1 MDFKGKKIVIIG
13 MGKTGIAAARFLGK
27 QGAKVVVTDE
37 KSFDQWDGEFKQIAK
52 EKWLK
57 IGDYKASVL
66 KGANMVVPSPG
77 VPPDN
82 DLLIEA
88 RKKNI
93 SVVSEIELAYRF
105 VKVPIIAVTGTN
117 GKTTTTTLLGEILQ
131 SSGTKTFIGGNI
143 GNPLIEYAET
153 SQEDDFI
160 VAEISSFQL
169 QWIEKFRPFIAI
181 LLNITCD
188 HINYHGSFDEYR
200 RIKARIFANQIK
212 TDFAI
217 LNAAD
222 QEQDS
227 IADATYAQIL
237 KFSSNDVLPRGIFI
251 KNNNIVLRMPGTP
264 DTPDT
269 NEEKYPLSII
279 NLPGL
284 HNVENVMAAIMA
296 ARLCG
301 CSQENIIT
309 TVTAFR
315 GLPHRIEFAGEK
327 NSIKFYDDS
336 KGTNVGSVA
345 RALET
350 FAQPVILLLGGRD
363 KDGDFESLK
372 PLLKTKAKKI
382 ILFGEARDRIASL
395 IGENMSVLKK
405 TGLREAIQSAYKDA
419 QSGDVVLLSPGC
431 ASFDEFANYKERG
444 DFFKDEV
451 RNL

>member
-1 MDFKGKKIVIIG
+1 MDFTGKKIVVIG
-13 MGKTGIAAARFLGK
+13 MGKTGIATARFLGK

-37 KSFDQWDGEFKQIAK
+37 KSSDQWGGDFKQISD
-52 EKWLK
+52 EKWLEV
-57 IGDYKASVL
+57 GDYNTRVL
-66 KGANMVVPSPG
+66 EGADMVVPSPG
-77 VPPDN
+77 VPPNN
-82 DLLIEA
+82 DLLVEA
-88 RKKNI
+88 QKKNI
-93 SVVSEIELAYRF
+93 SVVSEIELAYWF
-105 VKVPIIAVTGTN
+105 LKVPIIAVTGTN
-117 GKTTTTTLLGEILQ
+117 GKTTTTTLLGKILQ
-131 SSGTKTFIGGNI
+131 RSGKKVFVGGNI

-153 SQEDDFI
+153 SQKDDFI

-188 HINYHGSFDEYR
+188 HINYHGSFAEYR
-200 RIKARIFANQIK
+200 RIKAGIFANQTK

-217 LNAAD
+217 LNALD
-222 QEQDS
+222 KEQDS
-227 IADATYAQIL
+227 IGDGIEAQVV
-237 KFSSNDVLPRGIFI
+237 KFSSKDVLSEGIFV
-251 KNNNIVLRMPGTP
+251 KNNEIVFIMPGG
-264 DTPDT
+264 
-269 NEEKYPLSII
+269 NEEKYPLNII

-284 HNVENVMAAIMA
+284 HNVENVIAAIMA

-301 CSQENIIT
+301 CSQEDIMAA
-309 TVTAFR
+309 VRDFR

-336 KGTNVGSVA
+336 KGTNVGSVL

-350 FAQPVILLLGGRD
+350 FDRPVILLLGGRD

-372 PLLKTKAKKI
+372 PLLKKKTKKA
-382 ILFGEARDRIASL
+382 ILFGEARNRIASL
-395 IGENMSVLKK
+395 IGEDVPVSKK
-405 TGLREAIQSAYKDA
+405 TTLREAIESAHKDA

-444 DFFKDEV
+444 NFFKDVV

>member
-1 MDFKGKKIVIIG
+1 MDFTGKKIVIIG

-27 QGAKVVVTDE
+27 QGAKVTVTDE
-37 KSFDQWDGEFKQIAK
+37 KSFDQWGGEFKQIAK
-52 EKWLK
+52 EKWLEV
-57 IGDYKASVL
+57 GDYNARIL
-66 KGANMVVPSPG
+66 EGADIVVPSPG
-77 VPPDN
+77 VPPNN
-82 DLLIEA
+82 DLLVEA
-88 RKKNI
+88 QKKNI
-93 SVVSEIELAYRF
+93 SIVSEIELAYRF
-105 VKVPIIAVTGTN
+105 IKVPIIAVTGTN

-131 SSGTKTFIGGNI
+131 KSGKKTFIGGNI
-143 GNPLIEYAET
+143 GNPLIEYTET

-188 HINYHGSFDEYR
+188 HINYHGSFAEYR
-200 RIKARIFANQIK
+200 RIKGRIFANQTK

-227 IADATYAQIL
+227 VADNICAQIV
-237 KFSSNDVLPRGIFI
+237 KFSSKDVLSPGIFI
-251 KNNNIVLRMPGTP
+251 KDNNIVLRLPGMPDSNKET
-264 DTPDT
+264 
-269 NEEKYPLSII
+269 YPLGII

-301 CSQENIIT
+301 CSQENIIMA
-309 TVTAFR
+309 VTAFR
-315 GLPHRIEFAGEK
+315 GLPHRIEFTGEK

-336 KGTNVGSVA
+336 KGTNVGSVV

-350 FAQPVILLLGGRD
+350 FTRPVILLLGGRD

-372 PLLKTKAKKI
+372 PLLKVKAQKV

-395 IGENMSVLKK
+395 IGGDIPVVKK

-444 DFFKDEV
+444 NFFKDVV